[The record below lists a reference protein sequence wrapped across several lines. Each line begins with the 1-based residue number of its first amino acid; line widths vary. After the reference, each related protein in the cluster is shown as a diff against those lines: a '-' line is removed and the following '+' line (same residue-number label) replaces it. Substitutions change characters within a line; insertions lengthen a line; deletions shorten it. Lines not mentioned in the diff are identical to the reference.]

1 MNDSGPF
8 YRPNYYIITG
18 GPGAGKTTLLHEL
31 QNRGCYCVNEV
42 AREIIREQV
51 LMNGEAL
58 PWKDREQYLEL
69 MFERS
74 VDSYKQQGTVGAG
87 ILFFDRGIP
96 DSITYAEIIQSKQLE
111 RLEPEARNFRYNPK
125 VFFLQP
131 WKAIYETD
139 TERKQNWEE
148 AVESAELNASTYR
161 RLGYTIIE
169 VPNGTVSERADFV
182 LKNL

>member
-8 YRPNYYIITG
+8 YRPNFYVITG

-51 LMNGEAL
+51 LANGEAL

-69 MFERS
+69 MFEHS
-74 VDSYKQQGTVGAG
+74 VDSFKKQETVGAG
-87 ILFFDRGIP
+87 IMFFDRGIP
-96 DSITYAEIIQSKQLE
+96 DSITYAEIIGSKRSANME
-111 RLEPEARNFRYNPK
+111 AEARNFRYNPK

-131 WKAIYETD
+131 WNQIYETD
-139 TERKQNWEE
+139 EERKQSWEE
-148 AVESAELNASTYR
+148 AVISAELNAATYR
-161 RLGYTIIE
+161 RLGYSIIE
-169 VPNGTVSERADFV
+169 IHNGTVAERADFV
-182 LKNL
+182 LRNV